1 MVNFYIIV
9 ATWILIQTDNSL
21 PEDKQTPHII
31 LFVWIFLQFLSTS
44 SIVTFPAGRT
54 IELSGL
60 HGRHFSRGV
69 SSQYM

>member
-9 ATWILIQTDNSL
+9 ATWILIQTNSL

-31 LFVWIFLQFLSTS
+31 LFAWIFLQFLSTS

-60 HGRHFSRGV
+60 HGRHFSRGI